1 MLLALRPDK
10 FVDSLCKK
18 PPGNMNELCE
28 RAKGYI
34 QMEEMSRSQN
44 EVRQVEQKRDKCEVN
59 TKANLHKSNKR
70 HKEIIIVKAD
80 QKQARQCYVESLK
93 VAPYPHI
100 REPAMPHPTA
110 AKGTAVTQLGIARKM
125 ERCHE
130 EELKKLKGYH
140 DEFEAHVR
148 PSQGDEHS
156 THTINEHTLGES
168 HPR

>member
-1 MLLALRPDK
+1 MLLTLRPDK

-70 HKEIIIVKAD
+70 HKLDK
-80 QKQARQCYVESLK
+80 
-93 VAPYPHI
+93 H
-100 REPAMPHPTA
+100 
-110 AKGTAVTQLGIARKM
+110 
-125 ERCHE
+125 
-130 EELKKLKGYH
+130 
-140 DEFEAHVR
+140 
-148 PSQGDEHS
+148 
-156 THTINEHTLGES
+156 
-168 HPR
+168 